1 MTRDRQSG
9 QALDASAFGSYRRRF
24 VLPFGATSD
33 DVELW
38 FEKSFL
44 VSFDAS
50 RAAKTTQHIE
60 C

>member
-33 DVELW
+33 DINLL
-38 FEKSFL
+38 FEKRFL
-44 VSFDAS
+44 DSFDAS
-50 RAAKTTQHIE
+50 RADETTQHIE